1 MDRRNFRKKFT
12 SMGYLI
18 DAHEMETNVMHR
30 PGKLYSFDFA
40 LYAQRKQ
47 NGVGIDF

>member
-1 MDRRNFRKKFT
+1 
-12 SMGYLI
+12 
-18 DAHEMETNVMHR
+18 METNVMHR